1 MSTAIQTKFGPAKI
15 GKNGYYYIS
24 DKSTGLYLKLL
35 HRLVFEDF
43 YKIKLPSNII
53 IHHEDGDKL
62 NNEIWNLI
70 PMTRQEHNALHS
82 KGVPMPEHVK
92 EMMSKIHKGKIL
104 SDETK
109 EKISNSKKG
118 VKLKDTANMSKNKN
132 SSGFFRVSTKPCPQ
146 CNQGFSW
153 VYQYYDENGKQQ
165 AIHSVNLL
173 KLKQKVINS
182 GQDWFVINNR
192 NALKT
197 CVKYDYLLSEVC

>member
-43 YKIKLPSNII
+43 YKIN
-53 IHHEDGDKL
+53 
-62 NNEIWNLI
+62 
-70 PMTRQEHNALHS
+70 
-82 KGVPMPEHVK
+82 
-92 EMMSKIHKGKIL
+92 
-104 SDETK
+104 
-109 EKISNSKKG
+109 
-118 VKLKDTANMSKNKN
+118 
-132 SSGFFRVSTKPCPQ
+132 CPQ

-173 KLKQKVINS
+173 KLKQKVINR